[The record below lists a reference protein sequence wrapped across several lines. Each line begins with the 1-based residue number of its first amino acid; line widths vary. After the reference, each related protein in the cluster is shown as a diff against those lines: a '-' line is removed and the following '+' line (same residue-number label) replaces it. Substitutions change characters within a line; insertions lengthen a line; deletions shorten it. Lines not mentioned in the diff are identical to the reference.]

1 MCFPLG
7 FVTLL
12 RFGLLPFARHSD
24 TSGKTIATKASSMK
38 KLIITA
44 VAALALAACSDKG
57 ADTDGDGKI
66 TDAEAKAEMGS
77 GGKMAM
83 KPGQWEVKISFDK
96 IEAPGMPA
104 NLQGKMKEQLGSG
117 MTQRSC
123 LTQEQVD
130 KPGGDFFGAPAEAN
144 CTFDDLSR
152 SGDAMKVA
160 MTCKPAG
167 NVVVKSKMDGKFAAE
182 TYTMNIEQS
191 TEGTP
196 MGAVKMTGKIEGK
209 RVGECPS

>member
-1 MCFPLG
+1 MRKY
-7 FVTLL
+7 LL
-12 RFGLLPFARHSD
+12 V
-24 TSGKTIATKASSMK
+24 
-38 KLIITA
+38 A
-44 VAALALAACSDKG
+44 VAALAISGCSDKG
-57 ADTDGDGKI
+57 ADADGDGKI
-66 TDAEAKAEMGS
+66 SDAEAKAEMGS

-96 IEAPGMPA
+96 IDAPGIPA
-104 NLQGKMKEQLGSG
+104 NLQGKMKEQMGKG
-117 MTQRSC
+117 MTQQSC

-144 CTFDDLSR
+144 CTFDELSR
-152 SGDAMKVA
+152 SGNEMNVA
-160 MTCKPAG
+160 MTCKPG
-167 NVVVKSKMDGKFAAE
+167 QNMTVKSKMDGQFGAE

-209 RVGECPS
+209 RVGDCPA